1 MNKYFT
7 AWFGAQQEIE
17 NKLADYLTL
26 TEGMALHMRAGIE
39 AYLKHFPPLD
49 VHLTPG
55 GRFVTILASMSN
67 RLEPATRH
75 YDEKLQQLLKTSARI
90 FAEKGFHHTSVRD
103 ISRASKMSLSGLYY
117 YFATKDELL
126 YLIQERCFVTLL
138 QRWAQLDSPSVD
150 VRARIRAFAEN
161 HLGFFLHN
169 MPEMKVMAHEDE
181 SLTGEFNEKIL
192 VLKRRY
198 VKVIMDMI
206 GELREQESRK
216 DIDLRLA
223 TFSLFGMM
231 NWIYTW
237 YQPKRDL
244 PFPQLI
250 EQMLRMYFFG
260 LLEAG
265 RADERWFTAKATA
278 NPKNAFSLWQNIP

>member
-1 MNKYFT
+1 
-7 AWFGAQQEIE
+7 
-17 NKLADYLTL
+17 
-26 TEGMALHMRAGIE
+26 
-39 AYLKHFPPLD
+39 
-49 VHLTPG
+49 
-55 GRFVTILASMSN
+55 MSN

-75 YDEKLQQLLKTSARI
+75 YDEKLQLILKASAKI

-103 ISRASKMSLSGLYY
+103 IARATKMSLSGLYY
-117 YFATKDELL
+117 YFTTKEELL

-138 QRWAQLDSPSVD
+138 QRWEQAADPQMD

-161 HLGFFLHN
+161 HLSFFLHN

-181 SLTGEFNEKIL
+181 SLTGDFQDKII

-198 VKVIMDMI
+198 VKVIMDLI
-206 GELREQESRK
+206 GELPHQDRGKAME
-216 DIDLRLA
+216 LRVA
-223 TFSLFGMM
+223 TFALFGMM

-250 EQMLRMYFFG
+250 EQMLRIYFFG
-260 LLEAG
+260 LLNASSG
-265 RADERWFTAKATA
+265 DESWFTAAPSSNHKA
-278 NPKNAFSLWQNIP
+278 AFSLWQNIT

>member
-1 MNKYFT
+1 
-7 AWFGAQQEIE
+7 
-17 NKLADYLTL
+17 L
-26 TEGMALHMRAGIE
+26 
-39 AYLKHFPPLD
+39 
-49 VHLTPG
+49 
-55 GRFVTILASMSN
+55 N
-67 RLEPATRH
+67 RVEPATRH
-75 YDEKLQQLLKTSARI
+75 YDEKLQQILKTSAKI

-103 ISRASKMSLSGLYY
+103 ISRATKMSLSGLYY
-117 YFATKDELL
+117 YFTTKEELL

-138 QRWAQLDSPSVD
+138 QHWEQVDLPELDT
-150 VRARIRAFAEN
+150 RARIRAFAEN

-181 SLTGEFNEKIL
+181 SLTGEFDDKIL

-198 VKVIMDMI
+198 VKVIMDLI
-206 GELREQESRK
+206 GELQK
-216 DIDLRLA
+216 HNGNKGVDLRLA

-260 LLEAG
+260 LLGAG
-265 RADERWFTAKATA
+265 SVQEDWFAKRASNSKDS
-278 NPKNAFSLWQNIP
+278 FSLWQNLP

>member
-1 MNKYFT
+1 
-7 AWFGAQQEIE
+7 
-17 NKLADYLTL
+17 
-26 TEGMALHMRAGIE
+26 
-39 AYLKHFPPLD
+39 
-49 VHLTPG
+49 
-55 GRFVTILASMSN
+55 MSS

-75 YDEKLQQLLKTSARI
+75 YDEKLQQILKTSAKI

-103 ISRASKMSLSGLYY
+103 ISRATKMSLSGLYY
-117 YFATKDELL
+117 YFTTKEELL
-126 YLIQERCFVTLL
+126 FLIQERCFVTLL
-138 QRWAQLDSPSVD
+138 QHWDQIDSPDLD

-181 SLTGEFNEKIL
+181 SLTGGFDDKIL

-198 VKVIMDMI
+198 VKVIMDLI
-206 GELREQESRK
+206 AELQGQDSGK
-216 DIDLRLA
+216 CVDLRLA

-244 PFPQLI
+244 PISQLI
-250 EQMLRMYFFG
+250 EKMLRIYFFG
-260 LLEAG
+260 ILQGAEAS
-265 RADERWFTAKATA
+265 ESWFTAAASESAGET
-278 NPKNAFSLWQNIP
+278 FSLWQNLP

>member
-1 MNKYFT
+1 MF
-7 AWFGAQQEIE
+7 
-17 NKLADYLTL
+17 
-26 TEGMALHMRAGIE
+26 
-39 AYLKHFPPLD
+39 
-49 VHLTPG
+49 
-55 GRFVTILASMSN
+55 S

-75 YDEKLQQLLKTSARI
+75 YDEKLQRILKTSARI

-103 ISRASKMSLSGLYY
+103 ISRATKMSLSGLYY
-117 YFATKDELL
+117 YFATKEELL

-138 QRWAQLDSPSVD
+138 QRWEQMDSPEID

-181 SLTGEFNEKIL
+181 SLTGEFEDKIL

-198 VKVIMDMI
+198 VKVIMDLI
-206 GELREQESRK
+206 GALREQENGK
-216 DIDLRLA
+216 GVDLRLA
-223 TFSLFGMM
+223 TFALFGMM

-250 EQMLRMYFFG
+250 EQMLRIYFFG
-260 LLEAG
+260 LLKASQTE
-265 RADERWFTAKATA
+265 ERWFTTKSPASEKET
-278 NPKNAFSLWQNIP
+278 FSLWQNRP